1 MNAGYPDGFYL
12 LWDDSVHLREYMARG
27 CCCRRLFHGSVAML
41 FEHQV
46 GVHPDCQQLCRL
58 FVKSDEAVSYL
69 DFGGDFGLEVLLVAS
84 PACQ

>member
-1 MNAGYPDGFYL
+1 
-12 LWDDSVHLREYMARG
+12 
-27 CCCRRLFHGSVAML
+27 ML